1 MPNSARSFE
10 APFTDVPGAV
20 AEIRAGRM
28 VVVVDDEDRENE
40 GDLTLAA
47 EFVTPEAINFMARFG
62 RGLICL
68 ALAEERADH
77 LRLFPM
83 TQQNSSRF
91 GTAFTETI
99 EAREGVTTGISAADR
114 AHTVRTA
121 IDARSTASD
130 LARPGHVFPLRAR
143 RGGVLV
149 RAGQTEASVD
159 LARMAGLNP
168 AGVICE
174 IMRDDGEMARIPDL
188 IPFCKEHGLLILTV
202 AELIRYRLRN
212 ERYIVR
218 AGESRIQTRYGEFR
232 MIAYESEVNGG
243 ESHIALVKG
252 ELCEGCPAVHLGS
265 ALAAVTQVPNC
276 EGPGAPK
283 FSEGGQQAIETVR
296 KPCSHAVLVRV
307 HTRCTAG
314 DVFAADCRCRETLD
328 ESMRMIAEEGCGA
341 VLYLHNTSRGFE
353 IERTAEPAVAF
364 EPGGAVARE
373 TGAHETGAGRLVLHE
388 ELRKREGSQARSGRI
403 LRAIGLGG
411 QILSDLGIQR
421 IRLLSNTPMHVPA
434 LEGFGLEIVEQ
445 VAIPVAECSRMA

>member
-1 MPNSARSFE
+1 MPNTPRTFE
-10 APFTDVPGAV
+10 PPFTDVPGAL

-47 EFVTPEAINFMARFG
+47 EFVTPEAINFMAKFG

-68 ALAEERADH
+68 TLTEEHADH

-114 AHTVRTA
+114 AHTIQTA
-121 IDARSTASD
+121 IAPNASAAD
-130 LARPGHVFPLRAR
+130 LARPGHMFPLRAR
-143 RGGVLV
+143 KGGVLV

-159 LARMAGLNP
+159 LARMAGLHP
-168 AGVICE
+168 SGVICE

-218 AGESRIQTRYGEFR
+218 AGESRIQTRHGEFR

-243 ESHIALVKG
+243 ESHLALVRG
-252 ELCEGCPAVHLGS
+252 DLCADCPALHCVPTGEGCSRAMSTEEPGR
-265 ALAAVTQVPNC
+265 LAC
-276 EGPGAPK
+276 D
-283 FSEGGQQAIETVR
+283 R
-296 KPCSHAVLVRV
+296 AVLVRV

-314 DVFAADCRCRETLD
+314 DVFGADCRCRETLD
-328 ESMRMIAEEGCGA
+328 ESMKMIAAEGCGA

-353 IERTAEPAVAF
+353 IGESPALKSGFDPGSATALPMAPSTTCARLLLHKEMRAV
-364 EPGGAVARE
+364 
-373 TGAHETGAGRLVLHE
+373 
-388 ELRKREGSQARSGRI
+388 EGSQDRHGRI

-411 QILSDLGIQR
+411 QILSDLGIHR
-421 IRLLSNTPMHVPA
+421 IRLLSNTPMHIPA

-445 VAIPVAECSRMA
+445 VSIPIEECVGK

>member
-1 MPNSARSFE
+1 MGENERADMPQTARTLE
-10 APFTDVPGAV
+10 APFTDVPGAL
-20 AEIRAGRM
+20 ADIRAGRM

-40 GDLTLAA
+40 GDLTLAS
-47 EFVTPEAINFMARFG
+47 EFVTPEAINFMARYG

-68 ALAEERADH
+68 TLTEERADY

-114 AHTVRTA
+114 AHTIRTA
-121 IDARSTASD
+121 IAGGATYTD

-143 RGGVLV
+143 KGGVLV

-159 LARMAGLNP
+159 LARLAGLNP
-168 AGVICE
+168 SGVICE

-188 IPFCKEHGLLILTV
+188 IPFCKEHGLRILTV
-202 AELIRYRLRN
+202 AELIRYRLRH

-243 ESHIALVKG
+243 ESHIALVRG
-252 ELCEGCPAVHLGS
+252 DLCPACPAFQGDS
-265 ALAAVTQVPNC
+265 PFARAADGDVPD
-276 EGPGAPK
+276 EMQPTRP
-283 FSEGGQQAIETVR
+283 
-296 KPCSHAVLVRV
+296 PCSHAVLVRV

-314 DVFAADCRCRETLD
+314 DVFAADCHCRETLD
-328 ESMRMIAEEGCGA
+328 QSMRMIAEEGCGA

-353 IERTAEPAVAF
+353 IDHSIPPDAFATEGLVAPGSAPETAE
-364 EPGGAVARE
+364 AR
-373 TGAHETGAGRLVLHE
+373 LILHQ
-388 ELRKREGSQARSGRI
+388 ELRAREGSQARSGRI

-421 IRLLSNTPMHVPA
+421 IRLLSNTPMHIPA

-445 VAIPVAECSRMA
+445 VAIPVEECSHIGK